1 MADNQRAFAI
11 FAANKHRLMPFLETP
26 IADLYLFEPQVWAD
40 ERGYFFESYNQATF
54 AKQGLDYHF
63 IQDNEA
69 KSIRGVLRGLHFQRG
84 AASQAKLVR
93 VTAGE
98 VYDVAVDMRP
108 GSATY
113 GQWFGAYLSAE
124 NKLQMLVPRG
134 FAHGYL
140 VTSEV
145 AVFNYKCDNLY
156 DKAAEG
162 GIMYNDPA
170 IGVEWPVLEVP
181 YQLSD
186 KDRQWALLK

>member
-11 FAANKHRLMPFLETP
+11 FATNKHRLMPFLETP

-69 KSIRGVLRGLHFQRG
+69 KSSRGVLRGLHFQRG
-84 AASQAKLVR
+84 TASQAKLVR

-98 VYDVAVDMRP
+98 VYDVAVDMRV

-124 NKLQMLVPRG
+124 NKRQMLVPRG

-186 KDRQWALLK
+186 KDREWALLK